1 MTTIRLTNYNMA
13 SARVIGGF
21 LFAPALAYVFV
32 AFIISLPTVNWAEGW
47 QQALIMG
54 LGAPLGAAAFAW
66 MALTAVTSL
75 TIGDVVIVGKVF
87 GSKIYPVSAIE
98 HIEFGSESTNLQGV
112 IPVASHLMMHVLF
125 PDRHV
130 QVKLSQ
136 AEAQAVVAALEAR
149 GMGKV
154 FQKQAS

>member
-1 MTTIRLTNYNMA
+1 MSTIRLRNYNMA
-13 SARVIGGF
+13 SARVIGGL
-21 LFAPALAYVFV
+21 LFAPAMAFVFV
-32 AFIISLPTVNWAEGW
+32 MLVVSLPTIDWAEQWG
-47 QQALIMG
+47 QVLLMG
-54 LGAPLGAAAFAW
+54 LIAPLASAAFAW

-75 TIGDVVIVGKVF
+75 VIGDVVIVGTVF

-98 HIEFGSESTNLQGV
+98 HIEFGSQTTKLQGV
-112 IPVASHLMMHVLF
+112 IPVASHLMMHFLF

-136 AEAQAVVAALEAR
+136 AEAQEVVAALEAR

-154 FQKQAS
+154 FQTQAG